1 MKRVLH
7 GFGVLVAV
15 MLAMYAVQMIA
26 AESAEV
32 VVLTT
37 ETSSG
42 EAQET
47 RLWIVDHEG
56 SQWLRSGGEIQS
68 WYRNILEKTDV
79 EVLRDSEKTS
89 YTALPTENYR
99 EAVNGLM
106 REKYGWADSYI
117 GFFFSR
123 DNAIPIRLVPRDR

>member
-1 MKRVLH
+1 MKRVFH
-7 GFGVLVAV
+7 GLGVLVAV

-26 AESAEV
+26 SESAEV

-37 ETSSG
+37 KTSSG

-56 SQWLRSGGEIQS
+56 NQWLRSGSEIQS
-68 WYRNILEKTDV
+68 WYRNILEQSDV
-79 EVLRDSEKTS
+79 EIFRDSETET

-123 DNAIPIRLVPRDR
+123 DNAIPIRLIPRNR

>member
-1 MKRVLH
+1 
-7 GFGVLVAV
+7 

-26 AESAEV
+26 SESAEV

-37 ETSSG
+37 KTSSG

-56 SQWLRSGGEIQS
+56 NPWLRSGSEIQS
-68 WYRNILEKTDV
+68 WYRNILEQSDV
-79 EVLRDSEKTS
+79 EIFRDSETET

-123 DNAIPIRLVPRDR
+123 DNAIPIRLIPRNR